1 MKDIIVD
8 LTDRLFMS
16 NEEELMETLGWGS
29 IVNLWRVQ
37 EAIEELEADWV
48 DAYEDFGELEASK

>member
-1 MKDIIVD
+1 MQ
-8 LTDRLFMS
+8 
-16 NEEELMETLGWGS
+16 TLGWGS